1 MSCEKLFWKD
11 PYMTTL
17 ETCVTA
23 VKDNM
28 ITLEKTIIYAFS
40 GGQQSDSARI
50 NGFDVLQAIKVD
62 REIYYDMGAGHP
74 FRVGEIVRLELD
86 WQKRYRLMR
95 LHFAAEIVLE
105 WVYQNYNH
113 PTKIGAN
120 ITEDKARVD
129 FEWEGNISLIFERLM
144 QAFVKIV
151 ADDLPIISD
160 FDEGDAEQ
168 RYWEI
173 EGFAK
178 VPCGGTHIR
187 RIGEI
192 GKVKFKRS
200 NPGQGKERIEIVLM
214 D

>member
-62 REIYYDMGAGHP
+62 REIYYDMGPGHL

-160 FDEGDAEQ
+160 FDEGDTEQ

-187 RIGEI
+187 RTGEI